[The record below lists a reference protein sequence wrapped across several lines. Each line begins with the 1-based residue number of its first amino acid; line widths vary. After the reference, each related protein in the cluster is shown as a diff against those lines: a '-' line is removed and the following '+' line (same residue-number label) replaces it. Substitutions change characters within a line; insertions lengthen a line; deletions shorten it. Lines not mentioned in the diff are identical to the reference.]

1 MSLEKIISKIEKDA
15 EKEIAE
21 INERI
26 KIKKEELIKKT
37 EKKAELKR
45 NKLINRGKKEAELEK
60 QRIISSSNVEA
71 KRKILNKKDQL
82 IMEVISEISKKIV
95 ENRKIYQSLLRKL
108 IDEAKMEDYEILI
121 REEDR
126 DLVKEYNLA
135 EESIKKPGVII
146 RKKDQT
152 LTIDNRIEKV
162 IKRKEKDLRVG
173 IAKILFESE

>member
-26 KIKKEELIKKT
+26 KIKKEELIEKA
-37 EKKAELKR
+37 EKKARLERDKI
-45 NKLINRGKKEAELEK
+45 INRGKKEAELEK
-60 QRIISSSNVEA
+60 QRIISSTNVET

-95 ENRKIYQSLLRKL
+95 KDKKIYQRLLRKL
-108 IDEAKMEDYEILI
+108 VDEAQIEDYEILV
-121 REEDR
+121 REGDR
-126 DLVKEYNLA
+126 DLVKEYTLA
-135 EESIKKPGVII
+135 KEGIKEPGVII

-152 LTIDNRIEKV
+152 LTVDSRIEKI
-162 IKRKEKDLRVG
+162 IKRKEKDTRIG